1 MVRCGLLI
9 LRMHRALTVNVA
21 PVQHPHLDG
30 AAVATIQQHMAQQA
44 ALSQVPDVV
53 KTVSFLIFFLDVH

>member
-1 MVRCGLLI
+1 MDAHI
-9 LRMHRALTVNVA
+9 MNAA
-21 PVQHPHLDG
+21 PIHHPHLDE

-53 KTVSFLIFFLDVH
+53 KTVSSILESSSIADIHRR